1 MGSIRFH
8 YWTAKPAMVMKYNLL
23 PFSCSFG
30 KQGHCDYGF
39 SIEIKILKPATVTLW
54 SGKYERVNIAA
65 TWATLP
71 VIALGL
77 SSFHIIVQTHC
88 IPYDDPW
95 NSSSTETVITTL
107 APFGLQALL

>member
-1 MGSIRFH
+1 MACLELQH
-8 YWTAKPAMVMKYNLL
+8 
-23 PFSCSFG
+23 
-30 KQGHCDYGF
+30 F
-39 SIEIKILKPATVTLW
+39 SITTNAVAPHFFLALRVIFLRTKKILKPATVTLW

-107 APFGLQALL
+107 APSGLQALL